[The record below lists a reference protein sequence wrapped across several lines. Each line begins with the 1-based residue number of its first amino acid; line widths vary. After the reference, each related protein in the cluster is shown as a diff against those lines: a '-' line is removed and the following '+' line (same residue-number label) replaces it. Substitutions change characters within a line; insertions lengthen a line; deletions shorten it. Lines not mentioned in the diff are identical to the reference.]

1 MVNLHALITTSLYEQ
16 IIQQSV
22 CSRYGLAI
30 GAVVAPFV
38 CVLVWI
44 CFPVAYPI
52 SKLLY
57 FLLGHVHVALFR
69 RAELKTLVDLHGN
82 ELCEGNIGTLEE
94 WTMEMI
100 KLQC

>member
-1 MVNLHALITTSLYEQ
+1 MEALPIFLYSLITAWGAILISVTLILLFGE

-38 CVLVWI
+38 CVLVWL
-44 CFPVAYPI
+44 CFLVAYPI

-82 ELCEGNIGTLEE
+82 EI
-94 WTMEMI
+94 M
-100 KLQC
+100 